1 MASTSTCNY
10 SSSGTPLH
18 VLSRLTRTFFQ
29 AAHLGPRASRHLRH
43 ICKPPAAGD
52 KELEDL
58 MPLGSCL
65 GLKVA
70 GLVQIGLDT
79 SFVAS
84 AGRCGCQKNQ
94 QMFLGPK
101 TYILK
106 LRNLNHTV
114 SALPSPNLKYQHR
127 TLNLEIHVILMPRRK
142 DNKRHFAYQFV
153 PDSYDDSY

>member
-106 LRNLNHTV
+106 LRNLNQPYCIC
-114 SALPSPNLKYQHR
+114 SAQSESEVPAPNPEPRDSRYSYAAKKRQQE
-127 TLNLEIHVILMPRRK
+127 TLCLSICARFL
-142 DNKRHFAYQFV
+142 
-153 PDSYDDSY
+153 